1 MRLVRGV
8 GINDMGGSRC
18 PKKIAEKWRDV
29 IRRTDQR
36 DTNMQFYEMYKDC
49 TLDPRWYRLS
59 AFHDWIQEWDWE
71 GKILDKDILVPGNKL
86 YGPDT
91 CMMVSPSV
99 SSFFTTGDSSNP
111 YPQGVFDASK
121 KSATKPYGAV
131 CKFDRKQMCGG
142 FHATIE
148 EAQETFKEM
157 KISCLVKLIERET
170 DPRVKSVLENLY
182 ETKDSPEIPWW

>member
-8 GINDMGGSRC
+8 GINDMGSRC

-36 DTNMQFYEMYKDC
+36 DPNFEYFEMYKDC

-59 AFHDWIQEWDWE
+59 AFHDWMQEWDWE
-71 GKILDKDILVPGNKL
+71 GKVLDKDILIPGNKV

-91 CMMVSPSV
+91 CLMVSPSV
-99 SSFFTTGDSSNP
+99 SAFFTTKDSSNP

-131 CKFDRKQMCGG
+131 CKFDRKQMWGG
-142 FHATIE
+142 FHATVE